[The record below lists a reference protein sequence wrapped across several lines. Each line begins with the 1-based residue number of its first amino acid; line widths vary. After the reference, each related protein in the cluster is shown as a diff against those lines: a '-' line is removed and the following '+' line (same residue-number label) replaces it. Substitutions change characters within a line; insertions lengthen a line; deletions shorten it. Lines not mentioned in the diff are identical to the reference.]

1 MRPPAGGAGGD
12 GSLYTC
18 PVKYAKFIFLI
29 IGLLLLA
36 KVLGAVDWRQV
47 GGDLAKVGFGGFAIV
62 ICLHVVTFW
71 TDVAG
76 WQYTFNAMAPRDP
89 RWTLR
94 LYAVRLAGEAFNYIL
109 PAASMGGEPFKAALL
124 KAHYRVPYREGA
136 ATLLL
141 ARTVN
146 IIALLLFLSVGFLF
160 MFFSEEFPQG
170 MKMVAAVGLGGVAIG
185 ALQFLAIQWF
195 KLSSWLSRRLSRT
208 RFGRKLEG
216 VVHAL
221 EEFDEHMVQFYR
233 SKPRAFLAAL
243 VLGFINW
250 MLGALEVFLVLGFI
264 GHPVSFAEAWI
275 IEALA
280 QLMRASAFF
289 IPAAV
294 GVQEGTFLVAC
305 RAVTGVASTG
315 ITMSVVRRCRE
326 LIWVVVGLAVYWSY
340 SLRRPAEPA
349 AAP

>member
-1 MRPPAGGAGGD
+1 
-12 GSLYTC
+12 
-18 PVKYAKFIFLI
+18 VKYAKYLFLG

-36 KVLGAVDWRQV
+36 KVLSAVDWTLIRA
-47 GGDLAKVGFGGFAIV
+47 DLAKIGWSGFAIV
-62 ICLHVVTFW
+62 IGLHVVTFL

-76 WQYTFNAMAPRDP
+76 WQQTFNSVPPREP

-94 LYAVRLAGEAFNYIL
+94 LYAVRLAGEAFNHIL
-109 PAASMGGEPFKAALL
+109 PAASIGGEPFKAALL
-124 KAHYRVPYREGA
+124 KTHYRVPYREAA

-146 IIALLLFLSVGFLF
+146 IIALLLFLSVGFVF
-160 MFFSEEFPQG
+160 MFFSEAFPQS
-170 MKMVAAVGLGGVAIG
+170 MKVVAAVGLGGVAIG
-185 ALQFLAIQWF
+185 AVQFLAIQWF
-195 KLSSWLSRRLSRT
+195 KLSSWISRKLART
-208 RFGRKLEG
+208 RYGRKLEG
-216 VVHAL
+216 VVHVL

-233 SKPRAFLAAL
+233 SKPLAFLTALTLGFSNWILGTLEVYL
-243 VLGFINW
+243 VLGF
-250 MLGALEVFLVLGFI
+250 M
-264 GHPVSFAEAWI
+264 GHPISFADAWI
-275 IEALA
+275 IESLA

-326 LIWVVVGLAVYWSY
+326 LVWVTLGLAIYWSY
-340 SLRRPAEPA
+340 SLRRPADTA

>member
-1 MRPPAGGAGGD
+1 M
-12 GSLYTC
+12 
-18 PVKYAKFIFLI
+18 KYAKYIFLV

-36 KVLGAVDWRQV
+36 KVLSAVDWGQV
-47 GGDLAKVGFGGFAIV
+47 GGDLAKVGFSGFAIV
-62 ICLHVVTFW
+62 IGLHVVTFW

-76 WQYTFNAMAPRDP
+76 WQYTFNSIPPRGL
-89 RWTLR
+89 RWTRR

-109 PAASMGGEPFKAALL
+109 PAASMGGEPFKAVLL
-124 KAHYRVPYREGA
+124 KTHYRVPYREGA

-146 IIALLLFLSVGFLF
+146 IIALLLFLGVGFVF
-160 MFFSEEFPQG
+160 MFFSEAFPQS
-170 MKMVAAVGLGGVAIG
+170 MKVVAAVGLGGVAIG
-185 ALQFLAIQWF
+185 VLQFLAIQWF
-195 KLSSWLSRRLSRT
+195 KLSSWLTRKLSRT
-208 RFGRKLEG
+208 RFGRSLEG
-216 VVHAL
+216 VVHGL
-221 EEFDEHMVQFYR
+221 EDFDEHMVQFYR
-233 SKPRAFLAAL
+233 SKPLAFLAAL
-243 VLGFINW
+243 ALGFANW
-250 MLGALEVFLVLGFI
+250 VLGALEVYLVLGFI

-280 QLMRASAFF
+280 QLMRTSAFF

-315 ITMSVVRRCRE
+315 VTMSVVRRCRE
-326 LIWVVVGLAVYWSY
+326 LIWVVAGLAIYWSY
-340 SLRRPAEPA
+340 SLRSPVQPA